1 MRSSGIRR
9 YDARDV
15 AEWLHHPPTHPLT
28 RRGDYRKNR
37 RRFFRFRPS
46 IASRVKRLWK
56 KQPEK
61 IFAALAIPLWM
72 GCVALLYIATHLP
85 LNW

>member
-1 MRSSGIRR
+1 MRSCGIRR

-15 AEWLHHPPTHPLT
+15 AEWLHHPPTRHPT

-46 IASRVKRLWK
+46 IASRVKRLWQN
-56 KQPEK
+56 QPEK
-61 IFAALAIPLWM
+61 VFAALAIPLWM
-72 GCVALLYIATHLP
+72 AFVALLYLVISLKP
-85 LNW
+85 